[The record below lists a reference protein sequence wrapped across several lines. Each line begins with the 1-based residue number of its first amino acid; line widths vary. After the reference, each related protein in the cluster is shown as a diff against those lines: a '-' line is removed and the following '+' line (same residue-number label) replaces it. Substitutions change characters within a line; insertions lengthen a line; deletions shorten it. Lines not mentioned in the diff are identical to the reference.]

1 MFLDNAVEFGKLS
14 IVLTLFH
21 SVHTKLQVSSYFLG
35 LIDHQGLDLTKLL
48 TNKPLF
54 PRQI

>member
-14 IVLTLFH
+14 IVLALFH
-21 SVHTKLQVSSYFLG
+21 SVHIKLQVSSYFFG